1 MIHTRR
7 AGPMDTRAMAAL
19 LNEIIEIGGTTAYT
33 DPVTPEYLADRITSD
48 PERSVWH
55 IAEDDAGTLMGFQW
69 IEPMDDPTACA
80 IATFAR
86 VGKTGLGIGS
96 RLFEETC
103 KSARSLG
110 YTWIQAAIRA
120 DNTGG
125 IAYYQSRG
133 FELYGHRRNIT
144 LANGQVVDQEL
155 RRYDL

>member
-1 MIHTRR
+1 MIHVRR
-7 AGPMDTRAMAAL
+7 AGAMDARAMADL

-33 DPVTPEYLADRITSD
+33 EPVTSEYLSGRMT
-48 PERSVWH
+48 EVGSVWH

-69 IEPMDDPTACA
+69 IDPIDDRTACG

-86 VGKTGLGIGS
+86 VGQTGLGIGS
-96 RLFEETC
+96 RLFEVT
-103 KSARSLG
+103 KAAATKLG

-120 DNTGG
+120 DNSGG

-133 FELYGHRRNIT
+133 FELYDHRRGIK
-144 LANGQVVDQEL
+144 LANGQIVDQEL